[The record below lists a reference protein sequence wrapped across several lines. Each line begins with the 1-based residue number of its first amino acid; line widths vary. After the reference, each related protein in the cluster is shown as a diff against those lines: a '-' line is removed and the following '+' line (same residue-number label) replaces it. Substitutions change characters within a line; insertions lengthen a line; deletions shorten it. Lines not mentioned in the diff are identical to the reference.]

1 MKRLLAAFAV
11 AAVLP
16 AAPAV
21 ASYSECMRLCMS
33 QQPFQAC
40 HGTCKELVPAAPAAG
55 TNAREAPATPDAGT
69 GSPAAAPKAAE
80 SLPPIPDVLKG
91 RDCRTTGRKADAA
104 YHYIYE
110 TFDPL
115 DAGVLGA
122 GDGFETAGQAA
133 FRVFFFQRDKQRG
146 CTAWMEIT
154 DECRVSF
161 IARSDLRPSFLPLL
175 AKTGSYFVKVEHGE
189 LKCEF
194 ATE

>member
-1 MKRLLAAFAV
+1 MKRLLPALAV
-11 AAVLP
+11 ASMLG

-21 ASYSECMRLCMS
+21 ANYPECMRLCMRE
-33 QQPFQAC
+33 QPFKAC
-40 HGTCKELVPAAPAAG
+40 HDICKELAPAAG
-55 TNAREAPATPDAGT
+55 IHAPAAPDLGT
-69 GSPAAAPKAAE
+69 GSPAAAPEAAE

-91 RDCRTTGRKADAA
+91 RDCRTTVRKADAA
-104 YHYIYE
+104 YHYIFE

-154 DECRVSF
+154 DECQLSI
-161 IARSDLRPSFLPLL
+161 IARSDLRPSFDPLR
-175 AKTGSYFVKVEHGE
+175 ADTGSYFVKVEHGE
-189 LKCEF
+189 LKCVF